1 MEEKHTNRESSKAH
15 GVRSHRLRLW
25 GEVLTLLPA
34 DYVAIHFSTYLT
46 WWLRFR
52 SGFFAD
58 VEPFPLPT
66 TAIVALSLFWMSIFA
81 LRGQYRKLHV
91 ISRLRAVQQVFFSVL
106 VGLMLLFVL
115 TFEPTRPFSAGRL
128 ALLTYGFGVFLGAG
142 AGRVLYRTVQKRL
155 LEHGIG
161 LRNTLIIGDGPLASI
176 YARQFRVHPGM
187 GYRVLGRVTTESVT
201 QPGEG
206 VDSGGGPFPLLGGLS
221 ELPELMDEYGA
232 QELLLTEANRDVLFE
247 VIRAGVSQGAE
258 VLVVPD
264 LHDLV
269 LGNVR
274 ATDVWGQPT
283 VQVLPHLMAP
293 WQFLLKRLLDIVVSL
308 VLLVFSA
315 PLFLVLPPLIRS
327 ASPGAPALYHQR
339 RIGRKGRE
347 FTLYKFRTLHPET
360 KGALAAATLDQ
371 DRLFPLGRWL
381 RRYRI
386 DEIPQFW
393 NILRGQ
399 MSLVGPRPE
408 QRGFVEQYLRDFP
421 LYARRHNIR
430 PGLTGWAQVRQAYD
444 ESVSHP
450 EDKLRLDL
458 FYLQNMSLE
467 LDLKI
472 LFFTVRTVL
481 RGQGV

>member
-1 MEEKHTNRESSKAH
+1 MQEQKDRP
-15 GVRSHRLRLW
+15 VRNLRSPKHRLRLW
-25 GEVLTLLPA
+25 GELLTLLPA
-34 DYVAIHFSTYLT
+34 DYLAIHLSTYLT

-52 SGFFAD
+52 SGIFTD
-58 VEPFPLPT
+58 PEPFPLPPA
-66 TAIVALSLFWMSIFA
+66 AIVVLSLFWMLIFA

-91 ISRLRAVQQVFFSVL
+91 ISRLRSLQQVFFSVL
-106 VGLMLLFVL
+106 VGLIVLFVV

-128 ALLTYGFGVFLGAG
+128 ALLTYGLGVFLGAG
-142 AGRVLYRTVQKRL
+142 AGRVLYRTIQKRL

-161 LRNTLIIGDGPLASI
+161 LRNTLIIGDSSLAAV
-176 YARQFRVHPGM
+176 YARQFRIHPGM
-187 GYRVLGRVTTESVT
+187 GYRVLGRVST
-201 QPGEG
+201 QSDQVAASDGE
-206 VDSGGGPFPLLGGLS
+206 DSGGGSFPLLGGMEHLGA
-221 ELPELMDEYGA
+221 LMEEHA
-232 QELLLTEANRDVLFE
+232 VQELLLTEADRDVLFD
-247 VIRAGVSQGAE
+247 VIHAGVAQGAE

-283 VQVLPHLMAP
+283 IQVMPHLMAP
-293 WQFLLKRLLDIVVSL
+293 WQFLLKRLLDILVSL
-308 VLLVFSA
+308 ILLLLCLPF
-315 PLFLVLPPLIRS
+315 FLLLPPMIRR
-327 ASPGAPALYHQR
+327 ASPGAPAMYHQR
-339 RIGRKGRE
+339 RVGRKGRE
-347 FTLYKFRTLHPET
+347 FTLYKFRTMHPLPEECDT
-360 KGALAAATLDQ
+360 GVSFDEE
-371 DRLFPLGRWL
+371 RVFPLGRWL

-408 QRGFVEQYLRDFP
+408 QRGFVEQFIRAFP
-421 LYARRHNIR
+421 LYVRRHNIR

-472 LFFTVRTVL
+472 LFFTIRTVL